1 MLCPTCQTEGRKF
14 GKDRYGHQRYQCL
27 TCRKTFSDRPARP
40 LGEMRLPLDK
50 AVEVLAL
57 MTEGVSVRATVRI
70 TGVCKDTVLA
80 LLEVVGRQV
89 ADMMERRFIGLPV
102 DDVQVDEIWGFVGM
116 KEKTR
121 KASHPDADE
130 LGDAYCYVA
139 IERTTK
145 LIMAWHLGKR
155 DQMSTYDFMEKLN
168 GATAGRFQLTTDGW
182 RSYPSSVDLFIDRP
196 VDYAQLIKT
205 YAAPTEQRT
214 YSPPEVVGTEKVCCK
229 GTPDP
234 NKICTSHVERQ
245 NLTIR
250 MQVRRMTRL
259 TNAFSKKWDNHR
271 AALAIQ
277 FAAYN
282 FCRNHGTIKM
292 TPAMKAGLTDHRWT
306 IEELLQLSSTH

>member
-1 MLCPTCQTEGRKF
+1 MQCPQCQTEGRKF
-14 GKDRYGHQRYQCL
+14 GRDRYGNQRYQCL

-40 LGEMRLPLDK
+40 LGEMRLPLDR
-50 AVEVLAL
+50 AVEVLTL
-57 MTEGVSVRATVRI
+57 MTEGVSVRAICRV
-70 TGVCKDTVLA
+70 TGVAKDTVLA

-89 ADMMERRFIGLPV
+89 ADMMERRFAGLPV

-121 KASHPDADE
+121 KAKRPVADG
-130 LGDAYCYVA
+130 LGDAYCFVA

-168 GATAGRFQLTTDGW
+168 AATSGRFQLTTDGW
-182 RSYPSSVDLFIDRP
+182 RSYPSAVELFIDRP
-196 VDYAQLIKT
+196 VDYAQLVKH
-205 YAAPTEQRT
+205 YAAPAEQRT
-214 YSPPEVVGTEKVCCK
+214 YSPPEVVGIDRVSLK
-229 GTPDP
+229 GDPDLD
-234 NKICTSHVERQ
+234 KICTSHVERQ

-271 AALAIQ
+271 AALAVQ

-282 FCRNHGTIKM
+282 FCRIHGTLKM
-292 TPAMKAGLTDHRWT
+292 TPAMNAGLTDHRWS
-306 IEELLQLSSTH
+306 IEELLRLSSTH